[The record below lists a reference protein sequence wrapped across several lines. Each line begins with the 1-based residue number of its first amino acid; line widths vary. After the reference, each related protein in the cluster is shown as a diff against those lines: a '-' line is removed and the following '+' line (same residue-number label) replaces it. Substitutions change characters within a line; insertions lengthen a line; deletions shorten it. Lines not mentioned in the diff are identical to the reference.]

1 MGKAD
6 PVPERE
12 IDLNLRSYRGSTSD
26 DRDIAVVVAVAI
38 VLMMQVAI
46 DKVIHVVA
54 VRHRRVS
61 AIRTMNMVR
70 RMPAARMPT
79 CA

>member
-6 PVPERE
+6 PAPERE
-12 IDLNLRSYRGSTSD
+12 IDLNLRSYRGSTFD
-26 DRDIAVVVAVAI
+26 DGDIAVVVAVAI

-70 RMPAARMPT
+70 CMPAARMPT